1 MSSIVKFAPESRVS
15 VSDAIEQA
23 VPWEARKVPMYIH
36 NGVDGEVTSHRAVVR
51 SDTLAQIGV
60 VGKDYTVVQAAQAFA
75 PVQALVDAGVARITR
90 AGEYEGG
97 RTVFIEAELPT
108 ERPIEVA
115 KGDVMRQTITFTNS
129 HNGGSSLRA
138 TYQLLRLVC
147 LNGMTRP
154 EMSTLFRASH
164 RPGVHVALERAKVEI
179 AQRFH
184 AVETEVELFRRLLG
198 KRLSDK
204 NLVRYVR
211 ETLSEGAGNDPAI
224 KVRNVDRIV
233 ELAHTAPGATPGTL
247 YGGLNA
253 LTYWA
258 THERGRTPDARAMG
272 LLFGQSGALL
282 QRATD
287 VAVRYAEKLP
297 DVQYAVPMM
306 VQREQGFEAMQSV
319 ATASAELTLLLGK
332 PSAIV

>member
-1 MSSIVKFAPESRVS
+1 MTIIQFQSPVS
-15 VSDAIEQA
+15 VSEAIAQAMPYQATKVELFADLKDANRDWA
-23 VPWEARKVPMYIH
+23 TARVP
-36 NGVDGEVTSHRAVVR
+36 THRAVVR
-51 SDTLAQIGV
+51 SDTGGIIGV
-60 VGKDYTVVQAAQAFA
+60 VGKDYEVVQASKAFEPAQS
-75 PVQALVDAGVARITR
+75 LIDAGVATVAR

-97 RTVFIEAELPT
+97 RVQFLELALRT
-108 ERPIEVA
+108 DRPIEVA
-115 KGDVMRQTITFTNS
+115 VGDMMRQTMTFTNS
-129 HNGGSSLRA
+129 HNGSSSLRII
-138 TYQLLRLVC
+138 YQLWRLIC
-147 LNGMTRP
+147 GNGMQRP
-154 EMSTLFRASH
+154 ETSNLFRGRHTS
-164 RPGVHVALERAKVEI
+164 GVYVQLDRARAEI
-179 AQRFH
+179 AQRFA
-184 AVETEVELFRRLLG
+184 AVESEVELFRRLLG

-211 ETLSEGAGNDPAI
+211 ETLVEGAGNDPDV

-253 LTYWA
+253 ITYWA
-258 THERGRTPDARAMG
+258 THERGRTADARATG

-297 DVQYAVPMM
+297 DAATMGYMA
-306 VQREQGFEAMQSV
+306 AQSV
-319 ATASAELTLLLGK
+319 ATASAELSLLLGK